1 MKNSSN
7 LRSNLLL
14 VNLLFFFLLLS
25 FGNSFSQCTNGLT
38 RPTDDFTY
46 TLRTPRCLNGTDGEI
61 RLANIH
67 SELGE
72 NDFTNQNYQARI
84 LSGPGGA
91 RSLTLPVNSSSYTIT
106 GLTAGTYVIDIM
118 DACGGN
124 SADRTIVLPN
134 GLNNATIVSTAVLFI
149 DRFSASNST
158 SCGSML
164 KFRVKT
170 LSGTATGNVTY
181 TFTNNLG
188 ESIQVINFIPQT
200 DVSNIRNFQV
210 DFIVPASFFNGAQ
223 VTYTGF
229 NDCGAIRGGTLNLP
243 VEQDLFFDTP
253 RIITFPDPSNACS
266 IGYDVKIFRNN
277 VVNPVTVVVEEV
289 NNPGQ
294 PVINIFGEQITAQN
308 VNLSHVNSVS
318 QGSAIA
324 VSLGLRYGVTYRLTL
339 TDACGFTNQEEIRQ
353 DAAPF
358 VPAITCTVSGSA
370 RDGSVFFDDVSF
382 LNFNEMAVSS
392 MPTTPINITVNS
404 GPANYSTQFGAG
416 ATIATSNSIQY
427 PYSFELNNPF
437 ISSLL
442 VKDNVRSFPPGLY
455 NFTVTDACGKTRTF
469 DLNASCVRSTVMSH
483 ELGNCGEIQ
492 TNVIVSIKVPAAL
505 QGTFVAI
512 YKNDGTILYS
522 GYISSSAPFF
532 FSSAGGG
539 TINFNAPINQ
549 NYVIR
554 FGGVLGINQKVE
566 PTQFAGQNALPRLTD
581 GFLYEYAFNTTID
594 TFTFQSIIACE
605 TTVNMVATG
614 GRAPYTYTL
623 YDATGTQQIYNY
635 QSSSVFSGLQAGN
648 TYLAK
653 TMDACGREF
662 TQSFYVYNAPLP
674 VFSLINQAGCNGG
687 FATINVS
694 NLPSNWS
701 ITETETGNV
710 YTGTTSSFVIENL
723 PEGNYSFTCT
733 DLSTNCSNQIVIPL
747 QVTSIPCPIA
757 TDDLVL
763 YNSNAE
769 VSINAFEN
777 DVQGTVVNPTS
788 IRFVAPLSATNVDF
802 CSENNVIA
810 YTEPNEGRWSIDV
823 TTGMIKFVPAANF
836 FEMPT
841 AATYFIR
848 DYNENISNEA
858 KIGFDLLP
866 IASNDQVLYIDG
878 TSTTFNIVE
887 NDTLGDLVN
896 PETIELLMPSAYGS
910 TIAIENHTVTM
921 HVPSEGNWI
930 LNTLTGSIVFTPV
943 STFLAIPTTKYYRVK
958 DFQGNWSNTASIDFQ
973 LNCTIDLVC
982 PTFEEITVSCS
993 DELPTATSLTVSEFE
1008 QLGNHSGDVKGDE
1021 CTTVVITASNAGNMG
1036 CNGTV
1041 TRTYTI
1047 AFYHTN
1053 SNTLLNSF
1061 TCTQLFRIN
1070 DTEAPV
1076 FTTSIPSTLTI
1087 ENSNQLPV
1095 YELQAT
1101 DNCSNQ
1107 VAVVYEQEIIPGNC
1121 PTNYQVVRR
1130 WIATDA
1136 CENAVEIT
1144 QVVSIV
1150 DTSVPVF
1157 TTSIEAVLYA
1167 ECGNIPTASVV
1178 YAESNSG
1185 EVTITFEEVTVNGG
1199 CSSISEVHRKWTAI
1213 DPCGNVAY
1221 LEQVIYLSCG
1231 ITVYNAV
1238 TPNGDGKNDFLFV
1251 EGIECYPNSK
1261 IEIYNR
1267 LGSKV
1272 YETNNYDNK
1281 TNVFTGAS
1289 ESALNVTGG
1298 MLPVGTYYYIISYD
1312 YIVDNLNNLKNVQ
1325 KTGYLY
1331 IAAN

>member
-46 TLRTPRCLNGTDGEI
+46 TLRTPRCLNGSDGEI

-91 RSLTLPVNSSSYTIT
+91 RSLTLPVNSSTYTIT
-106 GLTAGTYVIDIM
+106 GLVAGTYVIDIM

-149 DRFSASNST
+149 DRFSTPASA
-158 SCGSML
+158 SCGTML
-164 KFRVKT
+164 KFRIKT
-170 LSGTATGNVTY
+170 ASGTATGNVTY
-181 TFTNNLG
+181 TFINNLG

-200 DVSNIRNFQV
+200 DVSYIRNFQV
-210 DFIVPASFFNGAQ
+210 DFIVPASFFNGAE
-223 VTYTGF
+223 VSYTGF
-229 NDCGAIRGGTLNLP
+229 NDCGSVRGGTLSLP

-266 IGYDVKIFRNN
+266 IGYDVKIFRKN
-277 VVNPVTVVVEEV
+277 VVNPVAVVVEEI
-289 NNPGQ
+289 NNPGE
-294 PVINIFGEQITAQN
+294 PVINIFGEQIVAQN

-318 QGSAIA
+318 QGSAVSI
-324 VSLGLRYGVTYRLTL
+324 SLGLRYGVSYRLTL
-339 TDACGFTNQEEIRQ
+339 TDACGFTIQKEIRQ
-353 DAAPF
+353 DVAPF
-358 VPAITCTVSGSA
+358 VPVITCGVGNV

-392 MPTTPINITVNS
+392 MPTTPIQITVNS
-404 GPANYSTQFGAG
+404 GPANYSTQFGVG
-416 ATIATSNSIQY
+416 TTVTSNPIQY
-427 PYSFELNNPF
+427 PYSFVHNNPF

-492 TNVIVSIKVPAAL
+492 SNVIVSVKVPAAL

-512 YKNDGTILYS
+512 YKNDGSILYS
-522 GYISSSAPFF
+522 GYITSSAPFY

-566 PTQFAGQNALPRLTD
+566 PTQFAGVNSLPRLTD

-614 GRAPYTYTL
+614 GRAPYSYTL

-635 QSSSVFSGLQAGN
+635 QSSSVFSGLQAGT
-648 TYLAK
+648 TYMAK

-763 YNSNAE
+763 YNVNTE

-788 IRFVAPLSATNVDF
+788 IRFVAPLSATNVVF
-802 CSENNVIA
+802 CAENSVVGYHAPSEG
-810 YTEPNEGRWSIDV
+810 TWTIDI
-823 TTGMIKFVPAANF
+823 TTGLIKFVPDASF
-836 FEMPT
+836 FGMPS
-841 AATYFIR
+841 AATYFIK
-848 DYNENISNEA
+848 DFSENRSNEA
-858 KIGFDLLP
+858 QISFDLLP
-866 IASNDQVLYIDG
+866 IASNDEVLYAAG
-878 TSTTFNIVE
+878 TSVTFTVVE
-887 NDTLGDLVN
+887 NDTIGDVVN
-896 PETIELLMPSAYGS
+896 PETVELLLPSVLGATINENEGS
-910 TIAIENHTVTM
+910 NIVTLY
-921 HVPSEGNWI
+921 VPNEGTWM
-930 LNTLTGSIVFTPV
+930 LNTLTASIVFTPA
-943 STFLAIPTTKYYRVK
+943 SSFLTIPASKYYRVK
-958 DFQGNWSNTASIDFQ
+958 DFQGNWSNAASIDFKS
-973 LNCTIDLVC
+973 NCLIDLVC
-982 PTFEEITVSCS
+982 PTFEEITLSCA

-1008 QLGNHSGDVKGDE
+1008 QLGNQTGEIIGDE
-1021 CTTVVITASNAGNMG
+1021 CSTVVITASNTGNAG
-1036 CNGTV
+1036 CNGTII
-1041 TRTYTI
+1041 RTYTI
-1047 AFYHTN
+1047 VFYHSN
-1053 SNTLLNSF
+1053 STTIANSF

-1076 FTTSIPSTLTI
+1076 FATSVPSTVTL

-1095 YELQAT
+1095 YDIQAT

-1107 VAVVYEQEIIPGNC
+1107 VTIVYEQEIIPGNC
-1121 PTNYQVVRR
+1121 PTNYEVIRR
-1130 WIATDA
+1130 WIATDV
-1136 CENAVEIT
+1136 CGNQEVMT
-1144 QVVSIV
+1144 QNVVVV

-1157 TTSIEAVLYA
+1157 VTSIEPILYGA
-1167 ECGNIPTASVV
+1167 CENIPLVPVV
-1178 YAESNSG
+1178 LAESNSG
-1185 EVTITFEEVTVNGG
+1185 EVTVTFEEETVNGG
-1199 CSSISEVHRKWTAI
+1199 CASISEIHRKWTAI

-1221 LEQVIYLSCG
+1221 LDQVVYLSCG
-1231 ITVYNAV
+1231 VTVYNAV

-1261 IEIYNR
+1261 IEIFNR
-1267 LGSKV
+1267 FGSKV
-1272 YETNNYDNK
+1272 YETSNYDNK
-1281 TNVFTGAS
+1281 TNVFSGTS
-1289 ESALNVTGG
+1289 ESGLNVTGG
-1298 MLPVGTYYYIISYD
+1298 MLPVGTYYYVISYD